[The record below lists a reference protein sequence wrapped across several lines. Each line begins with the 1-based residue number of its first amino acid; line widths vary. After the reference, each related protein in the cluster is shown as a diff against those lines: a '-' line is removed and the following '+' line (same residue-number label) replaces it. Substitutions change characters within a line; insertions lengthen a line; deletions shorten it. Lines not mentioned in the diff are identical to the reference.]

1 MGLFDSSAT
10 KKISAAQLQQLKA
23 WVYETLSL
31 DASVPVSIS
40 QLTCTEPG
48 CPPLETVI
56 AVMTQPPQTYK
67 IHQPAIEI
75 TQDNLARTLKEKKAS
90 G

>member
-1 MGLFDSSAT
+1 MGLFDSSPAN
-10 KKISAAQLQQLKA
+10 KISSEQLKQLKT
-23 WVYETLSL
+23 WVYQILSL
-31 DASVPVSIS
+31 DDSVPISVS

-67 IHQPAIEI
+67 IHQSAVEIE
-75 TQDNLARTLKEKKAS
+75 QADVVKALT
-90 G
+90 GKRH

>member
-1 MGLFDSSAT
+1 MGLFDSSNAD
-10 KKISAAQLQQLKA
+10 KISPIQLKQLKS
-23 WVYETLSL
+23 WVYQTLAL
-31 DASVPVSIS
+31 DESIHVSIS

-56 AVMTQPPQTYK
+56 AVMTQPPKTYK
-67 IHQPAIEI
+67 IHQPTAEI
-75 TQDNLARTLKEKKAS
+75 DQDDVVRALGEKMTK

>member
-1 MGLFDSSAT
+1 MGLFDSSASN
-10 KKISAAQLQQLKA
+10 KISPAQRQQLKN
-23 WVYETLSL
+23 WVYQALSL
-31 DASVPVSIS
+31 DEAIPISIS
-40 QLTCTEPG
+40 QLTCTEEG

-67 IHQPAIEI
+67 LHQPAAEI
-75 TQDNLARTLKEKKAS
+75 CEEDVVQALK